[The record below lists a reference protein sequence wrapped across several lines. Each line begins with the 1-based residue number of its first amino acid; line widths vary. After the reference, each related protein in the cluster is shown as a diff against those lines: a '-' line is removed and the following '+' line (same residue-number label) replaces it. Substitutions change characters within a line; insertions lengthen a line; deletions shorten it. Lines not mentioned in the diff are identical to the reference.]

1 MSEAYV
7 LSPLN
12 NALRFNPPFDKLYA
26 KMIIKYYRINA
37 TILFLAMQNT
47 FFFYHIIREWVFSSS
62 PLNKKNLQ

>member
-47 FFFYHIIREWVFSSS
+47 FFFIILFANEFLV
-62 PLNKKNLQ
+62 PPP